1 MYYNVGILDDNWE
14 VSELF
19 KIILE
24 NLEIFKVVSF
34 DHGKSFMEYLYDE
47 KPLDIAIIDLDL
59 PDTTGYEVIKFLRES
74 NYKYLPII
82 VITAFEDFNHK
93 VKALEMG
100 ADDYIVKPIN
110 IFEVVLKINNYLKKK
125 KYIEEILR
133 RESIIKDKAEVV
145 YLLESFIKDVVLE
158 RVKKTRDEVKKIK
171 EQKTNEE
178 QMLKR
183 MLKKVD
189 ESVNELYND
198 IEKLLAI
205 TKTKKETIELKKE
218 KMKSFKEIEELFNN
232 ALKKSKDGIVK

>member
-1 MYYNVGILDDNWE
+1 MHYYVGILDDNWE

-19 KIILE
+19 KVILE

-34 DHGKSFMEYLYDE
+34 DHGRSFMEYLYEE

-74 NYKYLPII
+74 SYKYLPII

-93 VKALEMG
+93 VRALEMG

-125 KYIEEILR
+125 KYIEEILT
-133 RESIIKDKAEVV
+133 RESIIKDKAEIV
-145 YLLESFIKDVVLE
+145 YLLESFIKDIVLE
-158 RVKKTRDEVKKIK
+158 RIKKTRDEVKKIK
-171 EQKTNEE
+171 EKNEDNKE
-178 QMLKR
+178 ILKKMLA
-183 MLKKVD
+183 KVD
-189 ESVNELYND
+189 EIVNELYVD

-205 TKTKKETIELKKE
+205 TETKKETIKLKKE
-218 KMKSFKEIEELFNN
+218 KMKSFKEIEDLFNK